1 MRNMALVI
9 GRQPGQSVYI
19 GDDIKITVVLTEDDM
34 LRLKIEAPKDMKIVR
49 EELLTNNPE

>member
-1 MRNMALVI
+1 MALVI